1 MFVSWIVTFVF
12 CRESGDYDVNN
23 MVVVLG
29 VHTLRGGDE
38 KGIW

>member
-1 MFVSWIVTFVF
+1 MRFTELFLQIFFS
-12 CRESGDYDVNN
+12 ESGEYDVNN

-38 KGIW
+38 GGTD